1 MRTPR
6 TAKTPAIGPS
16 GGPSGQEKPVRRA
29 RIGALLALLGWLT
42 ACGAEVS
49 AAKGGPGGPVPVGVV
64 TLEPTTVTLTRELP
78 GRTSAYRVA
87 EVRAR
92 VNGIVQARKFK
103 EGSDVKEGDVLFEID
118 AQPYQATLSGSRA
131 TLARAEANLDAARLQ
146 ATRVAAL
153 AADNV
158 ASKEEQDQVRA
169 TLEVA
174 EAEAAAARASVKT
187 ARITVG
193 YTKVTAPISG
203 RIGRSEVT
211 EGAFV
216 QQTAATLMATIQQL
230 DPIYVDLTQS
240 TAELLRLR
248 RAADGSVKAGPTAVT
263 LLLED
268 GRVYGEPGTLQ
279 FADVTVDESTGS
291 ITLRALFPNPRGEL
305 LPGMFVRARLE
316 EGTVPQALLV
326 PQRAV
331 SRDPKGQAFALVVN
345 AEKKVERRP
354 LVTERVVGDAWLVT
368 EGLAAGEQVI
378 VDGLQKVRPGVEV
391 NPTPA
396 EQLPAPA
403 GAAAAPTSG
412 APSAAGGAPAATGNT
427 AAGAA
432 APSNAPAGNP
442 PATSPAAAGT
452 K

>member
-6 TAKTPAIGPS
+6 NSVLPDARRPP
-16 GGPSGQEKPVRRA
+16 PVRR
-29 RIGALLALLGWLT
+29 GFWALGLVLLGWLA

-49 AAKGGPGGPVPVGVV
+49 AAKAGPGGPVPVGVL
-64 TLEPTTVTLTRELP
+64 TLAPQAVTLTRELP
-78 GRTSAYRVA
+78 GRTTAYRVS

-92 VNGIVQARKFK
+92 VTGIVQSREFK
-103 EGSDVKEGDVLFEID
+103 EGSDVKEGDLLFEID
-118 AQPYQATLSGSRA
+118 AQPYQASLAGSRA
-131 TLARAEANLDAARLQ
+131 TLARAEANLAAAKLQ

-158 ASKEEQDQVRA
+158 ASLEEQDRTRA
-169 TLEVA
+169 AL
-174 EAEAAAARASVKT
+174 EAAQADADAARASVKT

-216 QQTAATLMATIQQL
+216 QQTAANLMATIQQL
-230 DPIYVDLTQS
+230 DPIYVDLVQP

-248 RAADGSVKAGPTAVT
+248 RSADGSPQTGPTRVT

-268 GRVYGEPGTLQ
+268 GRVYDEPGTLQ
-279 FADVTVDESTGS
+279 FSDVTVDESTGS
-291 ITLRALFPNPRGEL
+291 IQLRALFPNPRGEL

-316 EGTVPQALLV
+316 EATVPQALLV

-345 AEKKVERRP
+345 AEKKVEKRL
-354 LVTERVVGDAWLVT
+354 LVTDRVVGDAWLVT

-391 NPTPA
+391 VPTPA
-396 EQLPAPA
+396 EPAPA
-403 GAAAAPTSG
+403 
-412 APSAAGGAPAATGNT
+412 PAK
-427 AAGAA
+427 A
-432 APSNAPAGNP
+432 APSP
-442 PATSPAAAGT
+442 T